1 MQPMPRARKT
11 NPDSSVS
18 KPYTDPNTYGKAAKN
33 VNRTPKLK
41 AMYKL
46 RKPTMGSVAS
56 MWRGR
61 INVTVRRKYSFAP
74 AVGNGDGGAGRP
86 SLTLRFSIKVFL

>member
-18 KPYTDPNTYGKAAKN
+18 KPYMDLNTYGKAAKN

-41 AMYKL
+41 AIYKL

-56 MWRGR
+56 M
-61 INVTVRRKYSFAP
+61 
-74 AVGNGDGGAGRP
+74 
-86 SLTLRFSIKVFL
+86 